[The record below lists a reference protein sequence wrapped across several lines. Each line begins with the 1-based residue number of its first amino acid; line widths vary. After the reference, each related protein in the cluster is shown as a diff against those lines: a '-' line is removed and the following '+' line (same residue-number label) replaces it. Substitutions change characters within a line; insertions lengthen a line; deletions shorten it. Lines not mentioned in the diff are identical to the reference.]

1 MTLSIAK
8 RVRRLRASHVRGAA
22 MVEGIVVIV
31 VMFLFL
37 GMNMW
42 AYKAYGGKI
51 DQANS
56 TRRDALYYASH
67 NCQEQFGNDTDSYT
81 DPSLRSGSSTGANG
95 EQINTNTDGQVSQA
109 QSQSQ
114 GSGNAPPLR
123 SGGMIT
129 TDKSGSVG
137 GAAAVWDPN
146 IRKESWTTPLHT
158 KSFAWC
164 NQERHDG
171 FLGTFT
177 GAWGA
182 AKGIADLF

>member
-67 NCQEQFGNDTDSYT
+67 NCSETYGADNDTYS
-81 DPSLRSGSSTGANG
+81 DPSLKNGTTGANG
-95 EQINTNTDGQVSQA
+95 EQVNVNTDGQVA
-109 QSQSQ
+109 QGLSQSE

-129 TDKSGSVG
+129 TDKSGQVA

-146 IRKESWTTPLHT
+146 IRKESWNTSVHT